1 MGTATVTAQGMQTTL
16 DGYQP
21 AWHSTQWNL
30 QQYTDFEDLFFRVP
44 TGQHNFSISC
54 TGTSTAGEQGGEGV
68 NSTLFKLESVVIL

>member
-16 DGYQP
+16 DAYQP
-21 AWHSTQWNL
+21 AWHSTQWTL